1 MRISPLPPEVVA
13 HIAAGEVVE
22 RPASVVKELVENA
35 LDAGASRVSV
45 EMVGGGLQMIRVVD
59 NGCGMEPED
68 LELALARHATSK
80 VRTLA
85 DLEHIATLGF
95 RGEALAAIAAVSEL
109 VLASRPPH
117 ATRGAWV
124 RAREG
129 IVVGRGWRGMGPGTE
144 VTVHRLFQGQPARRK
159 FLRSASAE
167 AQAAAQV
174 VAHYA
179 LAYPH
184 VSFSL
189 TVDGRRQLQSTGS
202 GCLRDA
208 VSAVYGPEV
217 AAALLEVEG
226 EYQGIRVEGLV
237 SPPSLHRGNR
247 THVSFFVNGRWV
259 HDRRLPHVLEEAY
272 HGLLPSGRCP
282 IAVVHL
288 WLAPE
293 EVDVNVHPTKAQVRF
308 RDEAKVASALVR
320 AVRAVLLSQ
329 APAPSISI
337 SQPGRGGGS
346 QWRTSAAVMGSQ
358 QPLTRA
364 LPILRVVGQVASLY
378 IVAEGP
384 DGMYL
389 IDQHA
394 AHERVLYEELVAR
407 RASRQTASQPLLQPL
422 TVELSTAEEAV
433 LRRWGQE
440 LAAYGL
446 EIEHLGDRCYLVRAV
461 PQGLVGGDVE
471 SALRSL
477 LDRLEGGGSAPDRV
491 AAAIACHAAVRA
503 GQALSIDEM
512 RELIRRLEEAQAP
525 HTCPHGRPTMV
536 QISAEALARQFG
548 RR

>member
-35 LDAGASRVSV
+35 LDAGASKVSV
-45 EMVGGGLQMIRVVD
+45 EVVGGGLYMIRVVD
-59 NGCGMEPED
+59 DGCGIEPED

-129 IVVGRGWRGMGPGTE
+129 VVVGGGWRGMSPGTE

-159 FLRSASAE
+159 FLRSPSAE

-179 LAYPH
+179 LAHPH

-189 TVDGRRQLQSTGS
+189 TVDGRLQLRSTGS
-202 GCLRDA
+202 GHLRDA
-208 VSAVYGPEV
+208 VAAVYGPDV
-217 AAALLEVEG
+217 AAALLEMKG
-226 EYQGIRVEGLV
+226 EYQGVRVEGLV

-259 HDRRLPHVLEEAY
+259 HDRRLPYVLEEAY
-272 HGLLPSGRCP
+272 HGFLPSGRYP
-282 IAVVHL
+282 IAIVHL
-288 WLAPE
+288 WVAPQ

-308 RDEAKVASALVR
+308 RDEGKVASALVR
-320 AVRAVLLSQ
+320 AVRAALLSQ
-329 APAPSISI
+329 APAPPIHI

-346 QWRTSAAVMGSQ
+346 QSRTSVAALGRQ

-364 LPILRVVGQVASLY
+364 IPVLRVVGQVANLY

-407 RASRQTASQPLLQPL
+407 RARGETASQPLLQPL
-422 TVELSTAEEAV
+422 MVELSVAEEGV
-433 LRRWGQE
+433 LQRWGGE
-440 LAAYGL
+440 LAAHGL
-446 EIEHLGDRCYLVRAV
+446 EMEHLGDRCYLVRAV
-461 PQGLVGGDVE
+461 PPVLLGGDLE

-477 LDRLEGGGSAPDRV
+477 LDSLEGGGGAPDKV

-503 GQALSIDEM
+503 GQALSMDEM
-512 RELIRRLEEAQAP
+512 RELIRRLEEAEAP

-536 QISAEALARQFG
+536 QISAEDLARQFG